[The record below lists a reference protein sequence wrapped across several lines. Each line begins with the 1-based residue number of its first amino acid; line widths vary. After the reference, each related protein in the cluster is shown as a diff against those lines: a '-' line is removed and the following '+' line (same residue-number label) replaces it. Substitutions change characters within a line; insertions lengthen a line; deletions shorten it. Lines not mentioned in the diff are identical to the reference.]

1 MHQKCVDL
9 SIGKNEEYKKIRK
22 IRKDENKNASDKWRG
37 KSVECAW

>member
-9 SIGKNEEYKKIRK
+9 SISKNSKRFKKRYSL
-22 IRKDENKNASDKWRG
+22 EWLLNASDKLRG